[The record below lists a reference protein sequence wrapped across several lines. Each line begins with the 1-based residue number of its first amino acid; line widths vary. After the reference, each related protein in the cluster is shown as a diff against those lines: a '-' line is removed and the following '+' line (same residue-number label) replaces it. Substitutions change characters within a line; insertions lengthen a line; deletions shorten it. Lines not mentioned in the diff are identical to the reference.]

1 MSTTPSFILSREDE
15 ELRQKNYELIV
26 KFMSQGG
33 PNRDIGRKPLLAED
47 GKAVMAF
54 TQSGVPH
61 ESLMSDWIEATV
73 RDFPNWEYPEFEIFM
88 TQYPDK
94 FWGNV
99 ISRGAFGDS
108 EIKDGRMYTYY
119 ECKDGKISLYMEMY
133 NPIAEAPSVG
143 KEQIERGEI

>member
-1 MSTTPSFILSREDE
+1 MNTPTFLLNKEDE
-15 ELRQKNYELIV
+15 MLRQKNYDLIV
-26 KFMSQGG
+26 KFMSLGG
-33 PNRDIGRKPLLAED
+33 PRRNIGRRSLLAED

-61 ESLMSDWIEATV
+61 ASNMPDWNEATV

-99 ISRGAFGDS
+99 VSRGAFGDG
-108 EIKDGRMYTYY
+108 EIKDGKMYTYY
-119 ECKDGKISLYMEMY
+119 ECKDGKISLYMEIY
-133 NPIAEAPSVG
+133 NPIGEAPSVA
-143 KEQIERGEI
+143 KEQKENKEI